1 MTARSGAIVSLI
13 CALLAG
19 CGKPASIAGKTPQ
32 ATAEAFV
39 AAMKAEKYEA
49 VAAGWDYET
58 YARTENPDWDS
69 FGESQRKLIIDK
81 LKQERVEAVR
91 ALAGMLA
98 GEVTVGQPEIQGDK
112 ATVSLSAGP
121 VELSMSLTLVDGLW
135 KITSVSEVAAT
146 TGG

>member
-1 MTARSGAIVSLI
+1 
-13 CALLAG
+13 
-19 CGKPASIAGKTPQ
+19 
-32 ATAEAFV
+32 
-39 AAMKAEKYEA
+39 
-49 VAAGWDYET
+49 
-58 YARTENPDWDS
+58 
-69 FGESQRKLIIDK
+69 
-81 LKQERVEAVR
+81 VR